1 MREQKEKSSK
11 VSQRLTSLSQ
21 PLAISRARMAIAKQ
35 ESEKKE
41 SQSSTDCEG
50 DKQCARCHCARAV
63 VSTDHNGRD
72 LGEPT
77 YCLRCSEMLVARA
90 LKDWR
95 LCR

>member
-1 MREQKEKSSK
+1 MKEQKEKSSK

-21 PLAISRARMAIAKQ
+21 QLEISRVQMETARQAY
-35 ESEKKE
+35 EKKE
-41 SQSSTDCEG
+41 SPSSTDCEG
-50 DKQCARCHCARAV
+50 DKQCARCHSARAI
-63 VSTDHNGRD
+63 VSTDHNGRE